1 MIFYCNEGK
10 QIGSTLYGQYFRE
23 EIEDLFLPD
32 LKLKGVRKLGLF
44 QKRTLLKT
52 SLRSKRGP

>member
-44 QKRTLLKT
+44 QKASWGGGGGRNFF
-52 SLRSKRGP
+52 